1 MFEVS
6 TSNCTYGQ
14 RDLDAPNSP
23 YVHGH
28 IYRVHDGCIKTV
40 AVVHE
45 TNAHQMRLDADIYGT
60 NDTETHTA
68 EMSSIPASTWTTR
81 DNVFS

>member
-1 MFEVS
+1 MFEAT
-6 TSNCTYGQ
+6 TSNCIYGQ
-14 RDLDAPNSP
+14 RDLDAPTNL

-28 IYRVHDGCIKTV
+28 IHRVDDGCIKTTGLV
-40 AVVHE
+40 YE
-45 TNAHQMRLDADIYGT
+45 TNAHQMRRDADIYGT